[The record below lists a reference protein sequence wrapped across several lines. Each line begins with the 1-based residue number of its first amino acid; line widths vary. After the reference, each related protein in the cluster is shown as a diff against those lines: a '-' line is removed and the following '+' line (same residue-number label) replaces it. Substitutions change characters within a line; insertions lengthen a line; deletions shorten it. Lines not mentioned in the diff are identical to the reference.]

1 MHACFYTRKLKM
13 MRNGWEIQKVVDS
26 YRAQSKA
33 FKVLWPIIVVAILV
47 LMVAL
52 VIVFHIPLLREY
64 PVYRYITTLLLAL
77 VSIAFYLTYGRRYY
91 ETHRKQSRVVFV
103 VCFSL
108 ASGFMI
114 IGMVGIL
121 LGRPLPYPH
130 SFLLFLAL
138 IGVGAYI
145 GDKVGR
151 KLRLY

>member
-13 MRNGWEIQKVVDS
+13 MRNGWEIQKVV
-26 YRAQSKA
+26 
-33 FKVLWPIIVVAILV
+33 
-47 LMVAL
+47 
-52 VIVFHIPLLREY
+52 
-64 PVYRYITTLLLAL
+64 
-77 VSIAFYLTYGRRYY
+77 RRYY

>member
-1 MHACFYTRKLKM
+1 M
-13 MRNGWEIQKVVDS
+13 MGNGWEIQKVVGS
-26 YRAQSKA
+26 YRAKSKA
-33 FKVLWPIIVVAILV
+33 FKVLWPIIVVAILA
-47 LMVAL
+47 LIVAL

-77 VSIAFYLTYGRRYY
+77 ASIAFYLTYGRRYY
-91 ETHRKQSRVVFV
+91 ETHRKQSRGVFV

-121 LGRPLPYPH
+121 LGRPLLYPH

-138 IGVGAYI
+138 IGVGAFI
-145 GDKVGR
+145 GDKLGR